1 MITRKNSLYT
11 PEVNDYILKN
21 MNLRL
26 LRGNHTRYSAAKGV
40 ANELHVKFKKNFKA
54 NAIMQKWTK
63 LNNSAIPE
71 HRIKWNAGRRC
82 YMPFMAG
89 VKRVSNI
96 DLSKSIEK
104 TVNEVRQLTDSF
116 QVLNYVDP
124 KSIEIHSTPG
134 SLKVRINM
142 D

>member
-1 MITRKNSLYT
+1 MVIRKNSLYT
-11 PEVNDYILKN
+11 TEINAYILKN

-26 LRGNHTRYSAAKGV
+26 LRGRYTRYSAAKGV
-40 ANELHVKFKKNFKA
+40 ANELHVKFKKNFTPT
-54 NAIMQKWTK
+54 AIMQKWTK
-63 LNNSAIPE
+63 LNNAAIPE
-71 HRIKWNAGRRC
+71 HRIKWNTGRRC
-82 YMPFMAG
+82 FETFMPG